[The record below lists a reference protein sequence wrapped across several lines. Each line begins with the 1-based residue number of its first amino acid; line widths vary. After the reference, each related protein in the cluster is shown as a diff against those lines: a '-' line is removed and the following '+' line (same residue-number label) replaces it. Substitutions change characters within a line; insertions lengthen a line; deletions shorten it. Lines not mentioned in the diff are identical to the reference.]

1 MKYTSFKWFV
11 PQSFYIVYQGKA
23 LLFYI
28 INKMFYTKSIP
39 KGKHKEEDI
48 QPWNA
53 EESNMLN
60 LIIESA
66 DIHPK
71 LTKNIGNHI
80 LE

>member
-1 MKYTSFKWFV
+1 
-11 PQSFYIVYQGKA
+11 
-23 LLFYI
+23 
-28 INKMFYTKSIP
+28 MFYTKSTP